1 MNTREQLISTDLTNT
16 SWLGFADDAQPYDDD
31 DATPRPD
38 MSRGAG
44 GHVTPSAALAMPTG
58 VGMDPTAPGTW
69 TRPYVPTEG
78 MFARLHREAG
88 SR

>member
-1 MNTREQLISTDLTNT
+1 MNTREQLISTDLTNS
-16 SWLGFADDAQPYDDD
+16 SWLGVADDAQPA

-38 MSRGAG
+38 MARGAG
-44 GHVTPSAALAMPTG
+44 GMVTPAAALAEPTG

-78 MFARLHREAG
+78 MFTRLHREAG
-88 SR
+88 AR